1 MADYELLGVATASS
15 SPTTLTV
22 SSIPQTHDD
31 LEIVCLLMGE
41 AGNYGSE
48 AKFRLNGITDSY
60 YNRNW
65 IRGVNGSVYHGANV
79 TGDNGIAVT
88 QGIGAGD
95 TSVNYN
101 AAISVVYIPN
111 YTLSSG
117 ASPDPGYMTGL
128 LKSRQTAS
136 FSTWEI
142 GLYSWSMTN
151 YGAAAD
157 PVTSFGVSGNSL
169 ADNSMIAVYGINRS
183 SS

>member
-1 MADYELLGVATASS
+1 MADYELLGVTTASS

-65 IRGVNGSVYHGANV
+65 IRGVNNSVYFGANV
-79 TGDNGIAVT
+79 TGDNGIAVS

-95 TSVNYN
+95 TSTNYN
-101 AAISVVYIPN
+101 AAISLVYIPN
-111 YTLSSG
+111 YTLASG
-117 ASPDPGYMTGL
+117 ASPDPGYMTGML
-128 LKSRQTAS
+128 QSYQLTNAG
-136 FSTWEI
+136 TWEI
-142 GLYSWSMTN
+142 GIYSWSMTN
-151 YGAAAD
+151 SGAAAD